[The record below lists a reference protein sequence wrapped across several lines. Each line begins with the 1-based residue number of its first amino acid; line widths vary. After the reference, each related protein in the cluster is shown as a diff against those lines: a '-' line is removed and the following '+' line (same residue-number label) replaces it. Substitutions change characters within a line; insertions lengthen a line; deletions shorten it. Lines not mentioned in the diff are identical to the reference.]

1 MLNQTALTSL
11 DGGLQSDAVF
21 LRLYSKAQNETLYRL
36 DNSACV
42 DAYATAYQSR
52 YGSLIVVTDNITSP
66 HVYPLAATQDVYN
79 PAYEP
84 VPGASGYNWICQDL
98 ESHKYEWEL
107 TPCTTNMR
115 QVREQIAS
123 NKWTVAG
130 YPVEYCLAEELPA
143 HCKLQYS
150 LPLVLIVIAFNIVK
164 AVVLG
169 YVAVTTADTPLL
181 TTGDAVASF
190 LATPDDFSHGLG
202 LIPAD
207 AIRRP
212 AKYSTMPTFDG
223 RPKRWRSAISRR
235 RWRLGLGVSASH
247 SPCPSSPILTHA

>member
-107 TPCTTNMR
+107 TPCITNMR
-115 QVREQIAS
+115 QVREQIDRKS
-123 NKWTVAG
+123 
-130 YPVEYCLAEELPA
+130 
-143 HCKLQYS
+143 
-150 LPLVLIVIAFNIVK
+150 
-164 AVVLG
+164 VV
-169 YVAVTTADTPLL
+169 
-181 TTGDAVASF
+181 
-190 LATPDDFSHGLG
+190 
-202 LIPAD
+202 
-207 AIRRP
+207 
-212 AKYSTMPTFDG
+212 
-223 RPKRWRSAISRR
+223 
-235 RWRLGLGVSASH
+235 
-247 SPCPSSPILTHA
+247 